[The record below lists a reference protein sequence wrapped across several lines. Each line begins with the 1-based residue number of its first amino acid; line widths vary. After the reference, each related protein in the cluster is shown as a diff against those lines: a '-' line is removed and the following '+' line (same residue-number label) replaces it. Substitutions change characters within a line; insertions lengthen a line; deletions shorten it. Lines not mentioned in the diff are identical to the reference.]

1 MISLGLNETLS
12 YTLIKSSDVH
22 KYTTDN
28 FIEVKLQDPMS
39 EDRSTLRYSLI
50 SSLKD
55 IYDYNKNRGYKD
67 ISIFEMGKGFF
78 KKDNIYQEELKL
90 AVLLSGV
97 YTLGLDKKQV
107 DFYILKGIVEE
118 LLNYLGYKN
127 RYSFVVDDNIP
138 KELHPGVSASIVV
151 QGEHIG
157 ILGKLMPNISKDDIY
172 VMEINLDK
180 LLKFRGTKM
189 SFKEITKYPSIKKD
203 VAFIVD
209 KSISAGSIEAQIKK
223 SGGKLLSNIEVFD
236 VYMGDNLKDNE
247 KSLAFNLTFQDSN
260 RTLEE
265 DEVMIIFN
273 KIISDVTKNCH
284 ATLRNM

>member
-1 MISLGLNETLS
+1 M
-12 YTLIKSSDVH
+12 
-22 KYTTDN
+22 
-28 FIEVKLQDPMS
+28 
-39 EDRSTLRYSLI
+39 
-50 SSLKD
+50 
-55 IYDYNKNRGYKD
+55 
-67 ISIFEMGKGFF
+67 
-78 KKDNIYQEELKL
+78 
-90 AVLLSGV
+90 
-97 YTLGLDKKQV
+97 
-107 DFYILKGIVEE
+107 KGIVEE

-209 KSISAGSIEAQIKK
+209 KNVSAGSIEAQIKK

-273 KIISDVTKNCH
+273 KIIIAINIKKRTILICKYSPPNIPII
-284 ATLRNM
+284 

>member
-1 MISLGLNETLS
+1 
-12 YTLIKSSDVH
+12 
-22 KYTTDN
+22 
-28 FIEVKLQDPMS
+28 
-39 EDRSTLRYSLI
+39 
-50 SSLKD
+50 
-55 IYDYNKNRGYKD
+55 
-67 ISIFEMGKGFF
+67 
-78 KKDNIYQEELKL
+78 
-90 AVLLSGV
+90 
-97 YTLGLDKKQV
+97 
-107 DFYILKGIVEE
+107 
-118 LLNYLGYKN
+118 
-127 RYSFVVDDNIP
+127 
-138 KELHPGVSASIVV
+138 
-151 QGEHIG
+151 
-157 ILGKLMPNISKDDIY
+157 
-172 VMEINLDK
+172 
-180 LLKFRGTKM
+180 M